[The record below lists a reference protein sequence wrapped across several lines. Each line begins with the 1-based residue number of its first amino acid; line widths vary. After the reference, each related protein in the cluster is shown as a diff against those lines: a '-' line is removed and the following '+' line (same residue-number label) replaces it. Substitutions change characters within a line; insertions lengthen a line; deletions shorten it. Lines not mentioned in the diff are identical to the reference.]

1 MKDMRSHVRDRRV
14 AAGLLAVGSLMA
26 VGASA
31 SQPQSFSFA
40 LTNIYVAAYEDEK
53 ACRAP
58 SLSSSD
64 LFLKTL
70 PRAERAKYE
79 APDKVRELHNL
90 MGQRLGFKMVPTGKP
105 SGSNGSMAQLSEAE
119 QEALRQKYHIPKGK
133 GTAAFLGTRFAYDS
147 CTNPE
152 DFPFMEKGNEDY
164 RGPIAYGI
172 DLDGRASK
180 DDYVSPDQKP
190 GVDNQLIR
198 AVGCTFSTRDFGT
211 PKVADEVITSMSSPT
226 LVEVSGVDDPVND
239 DDVTVRLYASAN
251 PLELSGAGKPLAW
264 ASLDVD
270 PDRRFMA
277 QAKGKIRNG
286 ELLTEPFD
294 LRLRLREQIID
305 SYREVRQARIQAK
318 IKPGEAIEGGIYGYH
333 TLPSIEDNYHQSTQV
348 GANLTRMSCPAL
360 IKAVRRYADAFPDP
374 KTGRNTAISSALR
387 FKGLPVFLIKP
398 QQVVQGVQ
406 Q

>member
-1 MKDMRSHVRDRRV
+1 MKDMISHGLDRRV
-14 AAGLLAVGSLMA
+14 AAGLLAVGGMMA

-31 SQPQSFSFA
+31 PQPQSFSFA

-53 ACRAP
+53 ACRAL

-64 LFLKTL
+64 LFLKSL
-70 PRAERAKYE
+70 PPAERAKYG
-79 APDKVRELHNL
+79 APDKVQDLHKL
-90 MGQRLGFKMVPTGKP
+90 MGQRLGFKMVPTGKV
-105 SGSNGSMAQLSEAE
+105 SGPNGSMAQLSDAE
-119 QEALRQKYHIPKGK
+119 QDALRQKYSIPKGK
-133 GTAAFLGTRFAYDS
+133 GIVAFLGTRFAYDS
-147 CTNPE
+147 CTNPD
-152 DFPFMEKGNEDY
+152 DFPFMEKGNEEY

-172 DLDGRASK
+172 DLDRLANK
-180 DDYVSPDQKP
+180 DDYVSLDQKP

-211 PKVADEVITSMSSPT
+211 PKVADEMITSMSSPT
-226 LVEVSGVDDPVND
+226 LVELSGVDHPAND
-239 DDVTVRLYASAN
+239 DDVTVRLYASAS

-277 QAKGKIRNG
+277 QVKGKIRNG
-286 ELLTEPFD
+286 ELVTEPFD

-305 SYREVRQARIQAK
+305 SYREVRKARIQAK
-318 IKPGEAIEGGIYGYH
+318 IKPGETIEGGIYGYH
-333 TLPSIEDNYHQSTQV
+333 TLASIEDNYHQSTQV

-387 FKGLPVFLIKP
+387 FKGVPAFLIKP
-398 QQVVQGVQ
+398 QQGAQGIQ